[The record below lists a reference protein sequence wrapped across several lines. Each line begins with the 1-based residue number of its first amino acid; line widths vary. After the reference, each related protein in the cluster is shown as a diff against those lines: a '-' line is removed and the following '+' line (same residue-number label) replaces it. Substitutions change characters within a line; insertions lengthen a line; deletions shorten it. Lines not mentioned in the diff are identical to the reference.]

1 MQISIRRV
9 DNTAIVDV
17 SGDIDLASSPE
28 VRKALLHEVR
38 DNRRPRVVMN
48 LSEVRYIDSSG
59 VASLVEGLKASRDIG
74 SRFILVGL
82 SGPAREVLQLSRLVK
97 VFEIYDTEVE
107 ALAARV

>member
-9 DNTAIVDV
+9 DNATVVDV
-17 SGDIDLASSPE
+17 AGDIDLASSPE

-38 DNRRPRVVMN
+38 DNRKPRVVLN
-48 LSEVRYIDSSG
+48 LSAVRYIDSSG

-82 SGPAREVLQLSRLVK
+82 RGPAREVLQLSRLVK

>member
-97 VFEIYDTEVE
+97 VFEIYDTEGE
-107 ALAARV
+107 ALAAQA